1 MHSKIYKA
9 KLISVHSAQ
18 KEEKTPEKPEKTI
31 AIHAYFGMLQHIF
44 QRNKHMIK
52 DLKLSGTKI

>member
-9 KLISVHSAQ
+9 KLITVHSAQ
-18 KEEKTPEKPEKTI
+18 QSEKCRDRKESSQP
-31 AIHAYFGMLQHIF
+31 IHAYFGMLQHIF

-52 DLKLSGTKI
+52 ELKLTGTKI